1 MAAKTAASAASS
13 PAPSI
18 EMTSS
23 SSTPERGLAALLSV
37 PTTSCTIMVVP
48 KLQNSIKFSIWA
60 TNLLLR
66 LGNSAKQS
74 SQVPQTENPM
84 SEAS

>member
-37 PTTSCTIMVVP
+37 QTTSCTIMVVP

-84 SEAS
+84 SGAS